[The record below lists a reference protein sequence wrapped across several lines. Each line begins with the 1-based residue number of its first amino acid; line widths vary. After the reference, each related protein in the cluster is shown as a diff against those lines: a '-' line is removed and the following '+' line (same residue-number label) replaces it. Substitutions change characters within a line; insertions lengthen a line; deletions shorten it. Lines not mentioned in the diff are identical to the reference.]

1 VGKENGLQHFPKAFL
16 PPFRHGFHREIVES
30 PTGHRVTHYIYKG
43 ERITNEENL
52 GPYIKNLKDITEK
65 NFIFQPTTLPIRDPL
80 NKYQSIRRVKP
91 NQRQGPYRP
100 AFGEIKS
107 DNERLPHKIL
117 WQIETAIR
125 RGEHISE
132 EEKRKYPDLWP
143 LQKQHPEN
151 KRLKILP
158 EADSKPP
165 SDPVLYKDKPTENTP
180 NGGSHDWP

>member
-1 VGKENGLQHFPKAFL
+1 MKQNNHTPKIESVQTRDTDAQQHHEAGQNHIGTKEPIIKAYPLPNQGVGKENGLQHFPKAFL

-30 PTGHRVTHYIYKG
+30 PTGHRITHYIHKG

-52 GPYIKNLKDITEK
+52 GPHIKDLKDITER
-65 NFIFQPTTLPIRDPL
+65 NFTFQPIMLPIRDPL

-107 DNERLPHKIL
+107 DNERLPHKTP

-132 EEKRKYPDLWP
+132 EEKRK
-143 LQKQHPEN
+143 
-151 KRLKILP
+151 
-158 EADSKPP
+158 
-165 SDPVLYKDKPTENTP
+165 
-180 NGGSHDWP
+180 